1 MITTRLLSGFEDPT
15 CGPAEWARLL
25 EAGPTNAIDVTW
37 PIQRAW
43 WETCGEG
50 ELLLIAAARDGVD
63 VALAPLFAAGG
74 MVFNLSLKDKL
85 DMIGDTSDPMV
96 LDALLTT
103 ARASVPNFQGF
114 RFYFIP
120 DDSPTGK
127 RLQDAAARLELVC
140 HDEGELPSPALG
152 IASDP
157 TRAQACTRKQ
167 SLRRRER
174 WFRDNGEL
182 VVHHFRDGESVL
194 PQLDGF
200 FEQHISR
207 RADLPDPSPFLAPT
221 ERAFYGRMTE
231 LAGDTDWLRF
241 TRIDWNDRPIAF
253 HYGFCY
259 RGRYLYGVPSFAV
272 DLLERWPGEVLLRQ
286 LLLAAIDEGAAE
298 FDFGIGD
305 EDYKYRYATQVTTLR
320 TWGLY
325 PT

>member
-1 MITTRLLSGFEDPT
+1 VITARVLSGFDDPS
-15 CGPAEWARLL
+15 CGPSDWAQLL
-25 EAGPTNAIDVTW
+25 ASGPTDAIDLTW

-50 ELLLIAAARDGVD
+50 DLLLIAAARGGNDIAV
-63 VALAPLFAAGG
+63 APLFAAGG
-74 MVFNLSLKDKL
+74 MVFNLALKDQL
-85 DMIGDTSDPMV
+85 DFIGDTSDSDV

-103 ARASVPNFQGF
+103 ARKAVPDFHGF
-114 RFYFIP
+114 RLYFIP
-120 DDSPTGK
+120 DHSPTGE
-127 RLQDAAARLELVC
+127 RLREAADRLGLVC

-157 TRAQACTRKQ
+157 ARADACTRKQ

-182 VVHHFRDGESVL
+182 AVRHFCDGDDVL
-194 PQLDGF
+194 AQLPEF
-200 FEQHISR
+200 FEQHVAR
-207 RADLPDPSPFLAPT
+207 RAAMPDPSPFVDPA
-221 ERAFYGRMTE
+221 ERAFYCRMTE
-231 LAGDTDWLRF
+231 LAGDTGWLRF
-241 TRIDWNDRPIAF
+241 TRLEWDGRPIAF
-253 HYGFCY
+253 HYGFSY

-272 DLLERWPGEVLLRQ
+272 DLLDRWPGEVLLRQ

-305 EDYKYRYATQVTTLR
+305 EDYKYRYATHVTTLR

-325 PT
+325 PS